1 MSQKKF
7 PQKVERIHLLISRR
21 SRMRLVSKVK
31 FKDQKSECSP
41 NVLFQESNFTFTLT
55 LLPLCRFCMLEK
67 LWLLLMQPSSENNLT
82 FIRIRIIN
90 DMFKM
95 GFLVFVLQLL
105 SFSGLQINPSLTE
118 ILRFLTQVDDL
129 QEFKLNLLK
138 YIFDM
143 QLLFLY

>member
-1 MSQKKF
+1 
-7 PQKVERIHLLISRR
+7 
-21 SRMRLVSKVK
+21 
-31 FKDQKSECSP
+31 
-41 NVLFQESNFTFTLT
+41 
-55 LLPLCRFCMLEK
+55 MLEK

-143 QLLFLY
+143 